1 MPDCNKE
8 LVLESKGDNPS
19 IIAAIAHIKGERPGS
34 ARFDEKM
41 NDEERNSYDN
51 LIVLCQNCHKIIDD
65 QPEAYTSE
73 RLYKIKIEHENQV
86 REALKSETVNVSF
99 SELENITSYLASER
113 IEGEPSYDLIPIEE
127 KMKKN
132 ELTDASRDLIMM
144 GLMQT
149 TEVEKYLTKHP
160 DSQFGERLKSKFIS
174 VYEKLRKEEG
184 LQGDDLFMGL
194 FQFATNGRM
203 NYREQAAALSVLVYL
218 FETCEVFE
226 K

>member
-1 MPDCNKE
+1 
-8 LVLESKGDNPS
+8 
-19 IIAAIAHIKGERPGS
+19 
-34 ARFDEKM
+34 
-41 NDEERNSYDN
+41 
-51 LIVLCQNCHKIIDD
+51 
-65 QPEAYTSE
+65 
-73 RLYKIKIEHENQV
+73 
-86 REALKSETVNVSF
+86 
-99 SELENITSYLASER
+99 
-113 IEGEPSYDLIPIEE
+113 
-127 KMKKN
+127 
-132 ELTDASRDLIMM
+132 MM